1 MAIRA
6 KNKDID
12 GIIYVDELEDNL
24 QIRRKIVRVYKN
36 NKLLW
41 EFANSNF
48 FTSDNCIIIT
58 ADGYVFNGK
67 KIE

>member
-12 GIIYVDELEDNL
+12 GITYVDVDGNI
-24 QIRRKIVRVYKN
+24 QIKRKITRVYKN
-36 NKLLW
+36 NRLLW

-58 ADGYVFNGK
+58 ADGYVFNGR